1 MNDLTKL
8 SNEQLGDFIQI
19 SLIHGTN
26 TQFSYELLHEVAS
39 RLKHT
44 DEIIK
49 AGINYALKN
58 QDIGTIK
65 PLSFTLDEV
74 AQALGEVLAEN
85 ANENNDETK
94 EAVEIITDL
103 MAYEAMDKEIKDSA
117 KGDSWVFDNSKYA
130 EEVIINPVN
139 ENDEDITE
147 ELLAEKIAIQDQ
159 MAARKAKK
167 KEKPTVKDSLT
178 VEPSVQEE
186 VQETPAAPSITA
198 DDLKAKALE
207 MRQKNTVS
215 AADIK
220 SKLSDLGATT
230 ILTLDPSNYNEFN
243 AFLESYNV

>member
-49 AGINYALKN
+49 AGISNGIHDTLTKQSTAFKFRLEDVV
-58 QDIGTIK
+58 Q
-65 PLSFTLDEV
+65 TLDD
-74 AQALGEVLAEN
+74 ALAPAIIEDN
-85 ANENNDETK
+85 KET
-94 EAVEIITDL
+94 VEILTDITS
-103 MAYEAMDKEIKDSA
+103 YEAMDKAVKEVV
-117 KGDSWVFDNSKYA
+117 KGDTWVFDKNKYA
-130 EEVIINPVN
+130 EEFIINPVN
-139 ENDEDITE
+139 ENDEDISE
-147 ELLAEKIAIQDQ
+147 ELLAEKAILEEVPV
-159 MAARKAKK
+159 KKEPKK
-167 KEKPTVKDSLT
+167 KEKPTVKESLT
-178 VEPSVQEE
+178 VEPTVQEE
-186 VQETPAAPSITA
+186 VQETPPAPSITA

-220 SKLSDLGATT
+220 GKLSDLGATT
-230 ILTLDPSNYNEFN
+230 ILTLDPSNYDEFN
-243 AFLESYNV
+243 AFLESFNG

>member
-49 AGINYALKN
+49 AGINYALES
-58 QDIGTIK
+58 QAIGINEPAAFK
-65 PLSFTLDEV
+65 SKLEDVVQTLDD
-74 AQALGEVLAEN
+74 ALAP
-85 ANENNDETK
+85 A
-94 EAVEIITDL
+94 II
-103 MAYEAMDKEIKDSA
+103 
-117 KGDSWVFDNSKYA
+117 

-147 ELLAEKIAIQDQ
+147 ELLAEKAILEEVPV
-159 MAARKAKK
+159 KKEPKK
-167 KEKPTVKDSLT
+167 KEKPTVKESLT
-178 VEPSVQEE
+178 VEPTVQEE
-186 VQETPAAPSITA
+186 VQEAPAAPSITG

-220 SKLSDLGATT
+220 GKLADLGATT
-230 ILTLDPSNYNEFN
+230 ILTLDPSNYDEFN
-243 AFLESYNV
+243 AFLESFNGK

>member
-58 QDIGTIK
+58 QDVGTIE

-74 AQALGEVLAEN
+74 AQALDEVLASATVED
-85 ANENNDETK
+85 NDETK

-103 MAYEAMDKEIKDSA
+103 MAHEAMDKAIKESA
-117 KGDSWVFDNSKYA
+117 KAFEEETV
-130 EEVIINPVN
+130 EEVPVKK
-139 ENDEDITE
+139 EP
-147 ELLAEKIAIQDQ
+147 
-159 MAARKAKK
+159 KK
-167 KEKPTVKDSLT
+167 KEKPTVKESLT
-178 VEPSVQEE
+178 VETLQPVEVVEE
-186 VQETPAAPSITA
+186 TPSITA
-198 DDLKAKALE
+198 EALKTKALE
-207 MRQKNTVS
+207 MRQKNTIS
-215 AADIK
+215 RDAITA
-220 SKLSDLGATT
+220 KLAEYGATT
-230 ILTLDPSNYNEFN
+230 ILKLDTTVYNEFN
-243 AFLESYNV
+243 AFLESHNV